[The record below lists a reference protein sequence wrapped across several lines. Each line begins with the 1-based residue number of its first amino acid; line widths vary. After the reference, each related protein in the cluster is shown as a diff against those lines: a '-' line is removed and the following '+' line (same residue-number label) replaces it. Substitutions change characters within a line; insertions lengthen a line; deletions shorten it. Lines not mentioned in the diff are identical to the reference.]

1 MTFIAAL
8 TAFYMFRLYY
18 SIFWGKDYVVKAA
31 AHGHGHDDHG
41 HGHTPHESPFA
52 MAFPLVF
59 LAAVTCVAG
68 FIPFG
73 EFVSSTGADYHIHIN
88 MTVAISSVVIASI
101 SILVATLMYRKPST
115 TPDKLAKTFSG
126 LYKGAS
132 NRFYLDEVYM
142 FITKKIVFNNI
153 SRPIAWFDRH
163 VIDATMDGFA
173 STTQW
178 VSVKIKGFQSGQ
190 VQQYAFVFLIGTLLI
205 AAILFFI

>member
-1 MTFIAAL
+1 
-8 TAFYMFRLYY
+8 MFRLYY
-18 SIFWGKDYVVKAA
+18 SIFWGKDYAVKAA

-73 EFVSSTGADYHIHIN
+73 EFVSATGADYHIHID
-88 MTVAISSVVIASI
+88 MKVAITSVVVALISI
-101 SILVATLMYRKPST
+101 SVATIMYRKPSA
-115 TPDKLAKTFSG
+115 TPDKLAASFSG
-126 LYKGAS
+126 LFKAAS
-132 NRFYLDEVYM
+132 NRFYIDEVYL
-142 FITKKIVFNNI
+142 FITRKIVFNSI

-173 STTQW
+173 NTTQW
-178 VSVKIKGFQSGQ
+178 VSIRIKSFQSGQ
-190 VQQYAFVFLIGTLLI
+190 IQQYAYVFLFGTLLI
-205 AAILFFI
+205 AALILIF